1 MAVLLSPFAGSGAQ
15 FFDNNGVPLAGG
27 KIYSYAA
34 GTTTPQVT
42 YTAQSPIVA
51 RTNPIIL
58 DSAGRLPSGGELWL
72 AEGLYYKFIVKT
84 SADVTLAT
92 YDNIIGINS
101 TTLSY
106 SGEQEI
112 QTATAGQT
120 VFTLTTMTYQPN
132 TGSLSVFVDGL
143 NQYGP
148 GAQYAYEETNSNTVT
163 FNSGLSNG
171 AKVKFTTS
179 TFNNGPNVNASQVAY
194 TADFSGAVPSNVE
207 TKLSEC
213 VSVKDFGA
221 VGDGTTDDT
230 AAIAAAHAT
239 GKPVFYPYGTYK
251 HVGYFPDCE
260 GGIIGEGWST
270 NIGAL
275 TTKIVFYN
283 CTDTTKGAI
292 TPKQT
297 TPRSQFFRVENV
309 MIEASS
315 WNNTTGCLGY
325 GLSVGVP
332 VRMTNVYVGNFKK
345 SNMFFYAPTGTGPYE
360 SMMVNVY
367 SAFAGQHG
375 VLVGNGAN
383 VLTFIG
389 YQGKWS
395 GAPSFGVAPSVA
407 GSYDGMYVA
416 ATSDGVSGIPPYNPE
431 SLVVIGGDC
440 SYNSRYGWN
449 FNTLMNSG
457 NVCAGYAEGNLVKEA
472 RCGNDVYNCRVAF
485 SGLLGETQGFLNDQT
500 YQPSFYANSFFI
512 GGKQVHPPNV
522 YTFIANPSQQ
532 DQVNGAAQNAPTR
545 YIYISRNNSATSL
558 GNICSNITPD
568 FTSVNVATETVY
580 SLMGAGTYAI
590 GIGTGARHLK
600 ITDNRV
606 RLPDLY
612 YQATDPGW
620 GSGALIR
627 TIATSEP
634 NAGSWTQGD
643 IVFNLTPTPGAY
655 VGWVCTASGTPGTW
669 KGFGLI
675 AT

>member
-239 GKPVFYPYGTYK
+239 GKPVFYPYGVYK
-251 HVGYFPDCE
+251 QVGEFPECE
-260 GGIIGEGWST
+260 GGIIGEGWT
-270 NIGAL
+270 NNIGGL
-275 TTKIVFYN
+275 TTRIVFYN
-283 CTDTTKGAI
+283 CTNTTKGALNLKSAA
-292 TPKQT
+292 PK
-297 TPRSQFFRVENV
+297 SDFFRIEN
-309 MIEASS
+309 IQFLASS
-315 WNNTTGCLGY
+315 WNSVTGAIGFGIWVTDTPVIMRNVSILGFK
-325 GLSVGVP
+325 LSNLVF
-332 VRMTNVYVGNFKK
+332 TKSAANV
-345 SNMFFYAPTGTGPYE
+345 GPYE
-360 SMMVNVY
+360 SLIENVE
-367 SAFAGQHG
+367 SVFSGQHG
-375 VLVGNGAN
+375 CVVTEFAN
-383 VLTFIG
+383 SLTFIN
-389 YQGKWS
+389 YRGKWS
-395 GAPSFGVAPSVA
+395 GAPAHLTAPTVA
-407 GSYDGMYVA
+407 GNYDGFFTGGPTYA
-416 ATSDGVSGIPPYNPE
+416 PQ
-431 SLVVIGGDC
+431 SLTILNGDC
-440 SYNSRYGWN
+440 SYNSRYGWH
-449 FNTLMNSG
+449 FDALTDSAC
-457 NVCAGYAEGNLVKEA
+457 VQPGYAEGNLVNQV
-472 RCGNDVYNCRVAF
+472 RLGNDITNSQIAF
-485 SGLLGETQGFLNDQT
+485 GPINGGITSIQNNQT
-500 YQPSFYANSFFI
+500 YEPSFYANAFFL
-512 GGKQVHPPNV
+512 GGKQFHPANV
-522 YTFIANPSQQ
+522 YQFIQNPTLPDEISG
-532 DQVNGAAQNAPTR
+532 VVQNAPAR
-545 YIYISRNNSATSL
+545 LIYLSR
-558 GNICSNITPD
+558 SNDASKITYFSTNGTPD
-568 FTSVNVATETVY
+568 GTSVNVATQTVA
-580 SLMGAGTYAI
+580 SLTGFGNYAL
-590 GIGTGARHLK
+590 GIGSGARHLK
-600 ITDNRV
+600 ISDNYV
-606 RLPDLY
+606 RLPDIY
-612 YQATDPGW
+612 FQATGPGW
-620 GSGALIR
+620 GAGALVR
-627 TIATSEP
+627 TLGTSEP
-634 NAGSWTQGD
+634 TTGAWARGD
-643 IVFNLTPTPGAY
+643 IFYNLTPSPGAY
-655 VGWVCTASGTPGTW
+655 VGWICTASGTPGTW

-675 AT
+675 AA